1 MSPSKIRTTV
11 QHYFN
16 DYPIDKSRPIV
27 VGLSGGADSV
37 ALLFILKELGYSC
50 HAAHCNF
57 QLRGE
62 ESVRDL
68 HFAQQIA
75 QEAGVPFHTVTFDT
89 TSYAQQHKLSIEMA
103 CRELRYNWFR
113 ALCSELD
120 APCLAVAHH
129 RDDSV
134 ETVLLNL
141 MRGTGIAGLTGI
153 RPVNGHIIRP
163 LLALSRTDIEQ
174 YLTAIG
180 VAYIVDST
188 NQQTIYTRNKVRLE
202 LLPLMQTINPS
213 VAEAIERTAT
223 HLAEVERVY
232 RAAIATQIAQV
243 VTTHSDTL
251 TIDIPS
257 LLQQPSP
264 SALLFEIIKAYG
276 FTTTQLS
283 DILQSATAPSGRVF
297 DAPAYQLLKDRT
309 HYIISPRV
317 DDTPTTYYIEQSD
330 TSLDTPIQL
339 IISHIERTDAFQFPT
354 SPLVACFDKDKLHYP
369 LELRR
374 WQQGDRFTPLGM
386 RGSKK
391 VSDYFSDHK
400 FTLFD
405 KQQTWV
411 LLSAGKIVWIVGHR
425 ISDDC
430 KVTNKSTQ
438 IVQLEKKN
446 S

>member
-1 MSPSKIRTTV
+1 MSESEILTSVR
-11 QHYFN
+11 HYFIQ
-16 DYPIDKSRPIV
+16 YPIDKSRPIV

-75 QEAGVPFHTVTFDT
+75 HEAAVSFHTVTFDT
-89 TSYAQQHKLSIEMA
+89 TSYAQEKRMSIEMA

-113 ALCSELD
+113 DLCSELD
-120 APCLAVAHH
+120 APYLAVAHH

-163 LLALSRTDIEQ
+163 LLALSRADIEQ

-180 VAYIVDST
+180 VGYITDST
-188 NQQTIYTRNKVRLE
+188 NQQAIYTRNKVRLE

-213 VAEAIERTAT
+213 VAEAIERTAS
-223 HLAEVERVY
+223 HLSEVERVY
-232 RAAIATQIAQV
+232 RAAIAAQTEKV
-243 VTTHSDTL
+243 VTVTDPIV

-264 SALLFEIIKAYG
+264 SALLFEIIKEYG
-276 FTTTQLS
+276 FTTTQVAA
-283 DILQSATAPSGRVF
+283 ILQSATAPSGRVF
-297 DAPAYQLLKDRT
+297 DAPTYQLLKDRT

-317 DDTPTTYYIEQSD
+317 DDTPTTYYIEQGD
-330 TSLDTPIQL
+330 TQVDTPIQL
-339 IISHIERTDAFQFPT
+339 AISHIERTGSFQFPT
-354 SPLVACFDKDKLHYP
+354 SPLVACFDSNKLHYP
-369 LELRR
+369 LELRK

-400 FTLFD
+400 FTLFE

-411 LLSAGKIVWIVGHR
+411 LLSGGKIIWIVGHR
-425 ISDDC
+425 TANDC
-430 KVTNKSTQ
+430 KVTKETSQMTQ
-438 IVQLEKKN
+438 IEKKKR
-446 S
+446 